1 MSFSYYMSV
10 CEAHNPENYSTG
22 GGNII
27 GGVVNP
33 TLAASEWGWQ
43 VDPLGLRIVL
53 NNCWERWQKPLFIVE
68 NGLGAKDVLI
78 DGPSGPTVN
87 DDYRIKYLDDGGS
100 GILKRYKKK
109 SFDWCRDVIATN
121 DESLES

>member
-1 MSFSYYMSV
+1 MSV

-27 GGVVNP
+27 GGVVSP

-53 NNCWERWQKPLFIVE
+53 NNYWERWQKPLFIVE

-87 DDYRIKYLDDGGS
+87 DNYRIKYLDDGGS

>member
-1 MSFSYYMSV
+1 MSV

-22 GGNII
+22 GSNII
-27 GGVVNP
+27 GGVVSP

-53 NNCWERWQKPLFIVE
+53 NNYWERWQKPLFIVE
-68 NGLGAKDVLI
+68 NGLGAKDVII

-100 GILKRYKKK
+100 GIELA
-109 SFDWCRDVIATN
+109 SFCSRAQVLVGSKLL
-121 DESLES
+121 SLFIIV

>member
-1 MSFSYYMSV
+1 M
-10 CEAHNPENYSTG
+10 
-22 GGNII
+22 
-27 GGVVNP
+27 
-33 TLAASEWGWQ
+33 
-43 VDPLGLRIVL
+43 
-53 NNCWERWQKPLFIVE
+53 
-68 NGLGAKDVLI
+68 LI

-87 DDYRIKYLDDGGS
+87 DDYRIKYLDDGDS